1 MAAEE
6 EQECPPCPAG
16 LPAYMGTFAD
26 LMSLLMCFFVLLLS
40 FSEMDALKFKRLA
53 GELREAF
60 GVQTSINADDPP
72 KGTSI
77 IARSFSPAIPEP
89 TPINEVRQKTSDI
102 TKSSLEVMCQDEVI
116 QQEEKQSNQG
126 EQSRSVAE
134 PQPQAEN
141 TETNTQSESNPNKA
155 TEPQA
160 EDHTAM
166 QVSQL
171 LQDEIAQGQIEVE
184 TVGMKII
191 IRIQQ
196 KGVFASGSDYIED
209 RFLPVIDKIREV
221 LVNIPG
227 RISVEG
233 HTDDIPVSSGRFR
246 SNWALSSARAV
257 SFAEELF
264 VAPELDE
271 KRFQVVGHG
280 SVQPLVPNTDAE
292 SRARNRRVEI
302 VIIRSREGDNDNQPE
317 IETDQNKINNAVN
330 SRPEDF
336 ELRPNEIF

>member
-116 QQEEKQSNQG
+116 QQEEQQSNKG
-126 EQSRSVAE
+126 EQTRAVG
-134 PQPQAEN
+134 
-141 TETNTQSESNPNKA
+141 
-155 TEPQA
+155 EPQA
-160 EDHTAM
+160 PTSESSSQQTENSTSQAPQSQAEDNTAM

-209 RFLPVIDKIREV
+209 RFLPVIDKIREA
-221 LVNIPG
+221 LVTIPG

-233 HTDDIPVSSGRFR
+233 HTDDIPVSGGRFR
-246 SNWALSSARAV
+246 SNWSLSAARAV
-257 SFAEELF
+257 AFAEELF

-280 SVQPLVPNTDAE
+280 SVSPLVPNADAE

-302 VIIRSREGDNDNQPE
+302 IIIRSREGDTDNEPE
-317 IETDQNKINNAVN
+317 IETDPNKINNAVN